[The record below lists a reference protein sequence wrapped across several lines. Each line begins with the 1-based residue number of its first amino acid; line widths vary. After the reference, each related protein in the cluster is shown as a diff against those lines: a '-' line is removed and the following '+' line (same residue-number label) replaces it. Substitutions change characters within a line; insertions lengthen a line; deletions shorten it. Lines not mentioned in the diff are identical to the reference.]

1 MPVIAT
7 KVGAV
12 PEMIIDGETG
22 LLVEAGNEHELAKAI
37 ETLIIN
43 DELRMHFSIKAREFA
58 KSFTL
63 EEAVGRLEDLYHD
76 LLS

>member
-1 MPVIAT
+1 VPVIAT

-22 LLVEAGNEHELAKAI
+22 LLVEADNEHELAKAI

-43 DELRMHFSIKAREFA
+43 DELRMHFSIKA
-58 KSFTL
+58 
-63 EEAVGRLEDLYHD
+63 
-76 LLS
+76 